1 MLGFLNINKPSGISS
16 NFVLTK
22 IKKKFDIKKIGH
34 MGTLDPLASGVLPI
48 AIGKATRMFDYFLN
62 KSKSYYAEFEFG
74 YETSTLDSEGEVI
87 SKCDFIPSVDDIK
100 AVLPKFIGEIYQ
112 MPPNFSAKKINGA
125 NAYDLARKNIDFELR
140 PCKIEIKAIDLVAK
154 ISETKYAF
162 NITCGSGTYIRAIG
176 RDIAKELNTYATMT
190 KLIRTQ
196 SGNCFDIK
204 SSIALDDLLNQ
215 TSIDQLLI
223 PIDKVFNFNR
233 FNITNDEYID
243 LKNGLKTI
251 KINPFNSNTFVIH
264 NSSVIGVAEGNLDYL
279 KIKTNLE

>member
-1 MLGFLNINKPSGISS
+1 MLGFLNLNKPSGISS

-22 IKKKFDIKKIGH
+22 IKKKFNVKKIGH

-62 KSKSYYAEFEFG
+62 KTKSYYAEFEFG
-74 YETSTLDSEGEVI
+74 YETSTLDSEGEII

-125 NAYDLARKNIDFELR
+125 NAYDLARKNIDFKLR
-140 PCKIEIKAIDLVAK
+140 PCKVEIKAIDFVAK

-162 NITCGSGTYIRAIG
+162 YITCGSGTYIRAIG
-176 RDIAKELNTYATMT
+176 RDVAKELNTYATMT

-196 SGNCFDIK
+196 SGNCFDLK
-204 SSIALDDLLNQ
+204 SSIDLDDLLNQ
-215 TSIDQLLI
+215 TSIEQLLI

-233 FNITNDEYID
+233 FNVTNKEYID

-251 KINPFNSNTFVIH
+251 KIDPFNSNTFVIY
-264 NSSVIGVAEGNLDYL
+264 NSSVIGVAESNLDYL